1 MAGKPG
7 RAAVVERST
16 QADRAAEDDVLHQ
29 TGCGRLRRRKN
40 NTDQLGILGERSR
53 RAIHTPEAA
62 RSEGI
67 RLKFIRCDDGSQL
80 LIENITRLF
89 INDDPVSKMSE
100 IKASTVGPALPFT
113 VTKIG
118 GRQAAELY
126 LLDLVQKIECE

>member
-1 MAGKPG
+1 M
-7 RAAVVERST
+7 
-16 QADRAAEDDVLHQ
+16 
-29 TGCGRLRRRKN
+29 
-40 NTDQLGILGERSR
+40 
-53 RAIHTPEAA
+53 
-62 RSEGI
+62 
-67 RLKFIRCDDGSQL
+67 KFIRCDDGSQL